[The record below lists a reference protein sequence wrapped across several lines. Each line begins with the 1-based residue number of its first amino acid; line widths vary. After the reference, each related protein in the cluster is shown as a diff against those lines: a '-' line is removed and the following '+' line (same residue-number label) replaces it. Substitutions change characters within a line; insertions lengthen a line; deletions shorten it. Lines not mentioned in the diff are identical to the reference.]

1 MKRAGTPRLSAIG
14 EAALLFEDSAAL
26 GLPSQQRIWAL
37 SEQALAWPFV
47 TDAVLGMTN
56 LLVMFDPRR
65 IDGDALSERLL
76 DQWRRTESQACTGR
90 VVEIP
95 VIYGGEFGPDLPHVA
110 ERAGLTTDEV
120 VRLHTGAA
128 CTVYALGSS
137 PGFAY
142 LGGIPE
148 AIFTPRR
155 DVPILRAEGRSV
167 MIGGAQTG
175 VTWAA
180 GPTGWHVIGRATIDV
195 FDLDRHPPALLQPGD
210 SVRFR
215 AERVER

>member
-1 MKRAGTPRLSAIG
+1 MTRAGTPRLSAIG
-14 EAALLFEDSAAL
+14 EAALLFEDGGAL
-26 GLPSQQRIWAL
+26 GLPAQQRIWAL
-37 SEQALAWPFV
+37 AEQALAWPFV

-65 IDGDALSERLL
+65 IDGDALGERLL
-76 DQWRRTESQACTGR
+76 DEWQRTESRPRDGR

-110 ERAGLTTDEV
+110 ERAGLTPEDV
-120 VRLHTGAA
+120 VRLHTGAD

-180 GPTGWHVIGRATIDV
+180 GPTGWHVIGRATLDV
-195 FDLDRHPPALLQPGD
+195 FDLDRDPPALLQPGD
-210 SVRFR
+210 RVRFV
-215 AERVER
+215 AERIEP